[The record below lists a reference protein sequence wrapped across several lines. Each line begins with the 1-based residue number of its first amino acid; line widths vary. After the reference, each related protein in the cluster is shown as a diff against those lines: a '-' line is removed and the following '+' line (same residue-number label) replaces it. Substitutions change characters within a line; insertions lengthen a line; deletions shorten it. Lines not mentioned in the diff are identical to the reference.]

1 MKFPRNLFTTILLL
15 SVSTLPLIAQDIRI
29 DVSKRSTAIP
39 AVCELLV
46 PAKIDGAVDLPAL
59 VKEAYCKGSGDM
71 LGEYTYSTFYLKR
84 EKFKNGTEREETY
97 TYEVFFPT
105 LKGGTHTKGI
115 TVTTSHNGVPVPPK
129 ELEKVRARAAE
140 RTEKEEE
147 KIEREAPAPPTV
159 SADRHP
165 VGMTPLGFYARMGIN
180 HETFGRKHS
189 ARLAILTFLKNCDL
203 TLVGREQIDGR
214 ETLRF
219 TFAPRPEAQF
229 ADNEK
234 YIAQLTGEI
243 WIDATDRIVTKL
255 LGWPTGL
262 PSSAA
267 AASSTVSAPTQN
279 KDQAVRSSPAGEGP
293 PAVYVEM
300 MRLPKG
306 GNWLPRVVRIN
317 GADYPKLFDSIT
329 TDSTSTY
336 SNYIRFSTEVQHVE
350 VGAPTKP

>member
-1 MKFPRNLFTTILLL
+1 MIFVQKLSNAILLI
-15 SVSTLPLIAQDIRI
+15 SISTLPAFAQDIRI
-29 DVSKRSTAIP
+29 EISKRSTAIP

-46 PAKIDGAVDLPAL
+46 PAKIDGTVDIPAL

-71 LGEYTYSTFYLKR
+71 LGEYTYATDYLKR
-84 EKFKNGTEREETY
+84 EKLKNGTEREETY

-105 LKGGTHTKGI
+105 LKGGTHAKGI

-147 KIEREAPAPPTV
+147 KIAREAPAPPTV

-189 ARLAILTFLKNCDL
+189 ARLAILTFLKNSEL
-203 TLVGREQIDGR
+203 TLAGREQIDGR

-255 LGWPTGL
+255 VGWPTDL
-262 PSSAA
+262 SSSAA
-267 AASSTVSAPTQN
+267 ASSLVSVPTQN
-279 KDQAVRSSPAGEGP
+279 KDQAVPSSSASEKP

-306 GNWLPRVVRIN
+306 GIWLPRVVRIN
-317 GADYPKLFDSIT
+317 GADYPKLFDGIT
-329 TDSTSTY
+329 SDSTSTY
-336 SNYIRFSTEVQHVE
+336 SNYIRFSTEVQDVN